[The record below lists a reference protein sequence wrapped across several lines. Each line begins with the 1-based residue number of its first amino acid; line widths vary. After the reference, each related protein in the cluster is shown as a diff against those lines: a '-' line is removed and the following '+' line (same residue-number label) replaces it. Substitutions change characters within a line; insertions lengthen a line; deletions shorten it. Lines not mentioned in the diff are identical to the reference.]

1 MWARNVSI
9 SGVPLSVVRTQVA
22 IAGLSPALRRTRALG
37 RTLPWSSATRQSP
50 YALPRPR
57 VVLDAIQWVPT
68 LLRFI
73 RVRFLECKHS
83 VSRQRKAVRVGRF
96 KMRSYIAATDY
107 VQQRRLVY
115 FVGFF
120 IEGHQLA
127 HENIKCVTPPGHRN
141 RRGVAGV
148 RGGRE
153 HFLAFMETT
162 EKTDRLWRGASRNKR
177 RSALR
182 VGHEI
187 F

>member
-1 MWARNVSI
+1 M
-9 SGVPLSVVRTQVA
+9 
-22 IAGLSPALRRTRALG
+22 
-37 RTLPWSSATRQSP
+37 
-50 YALPRPR
+50 
-57 VVLDAIQWVPT
+57 
-68 LLRFI
+68 
-73 RVRFLECKHS
+73 
-83 VSRQRKAVRVGRF
+83 SRQRKAVRVGRF

-120 IEGHQLA
+120 IKGHQVA
-127 HENIKCVTPPGHRN
+127 HGDMKCVTPPGHRN

-162 EKTDRLWRGASRNKR
+162 EETDRLWRGASRNKR